1 LKNEIPYMK
10 KNSSENFRPLEVDPI
25 NGEYYVRIP
34 EWIIND
40 LSWYEDTEIEFTI
53 DGNEIIL
60 SEKEDD

>member
-1 LKNEIPYMK
+1 MKNEIPYMK
-10 KNSSENFRPLEVDPI
+10 KNSPENFRPLEVDPI

-34 EWIIND
+34 EWIINE

-53 DGNEIIL
+53 DGKEIIL